1 MLTLQ
6 APSMDAWDRTVFL
19 WLNLD
24 AHSPD
29 VVVALAVWTS
39 RWLPGVA
46 LAGLLLALVAGPV
59 RWRRSVLTMAAAMA
73 LAWLG
78 ASLIKQGVTA
88 PRPFMLGLG
97 TDWLAHSGGNGFP
110 SSHASVAAAFAAS
123 ALLGGWPR
131 TLRWALA
138 LAGAL
143 VCWSRIA
150 VGVHFP
156 SDVLAAMLL
165 GSLCA
170 LAAQAAAAWLTAR
183 RARAKSRWAARSGQ
197 TS

>member
-1 MLTLQ
+1 MLIIQ
-6 APSMDAWDRTVFL
+6 ASDMHASDRALFL
-19 WLNLD
+19 WINLD
-24 AHSPD
+24 PHSPASL
-29 VVVALAVWTS
+29 VSLAVLVS
-39 RWLPGVA
+39 RWLPAVGVA
-46 LAGLLLALVAGPV
+46 GLVLALLLGPR
-59 RWRRSVLTMAAAMA
+59 RWRRAVLSTAAAMA

-97 TDWLAHSGGNGFP
+97 TDWLGHSGGNGFP

>member
-78 ASLIKQGVTA
+78 ASLIKQGVTS
-88 PRPFMLGLG
+88 PRPFALGLG
-97 TDWLAHSGGNGFP
+97 TDWLGHSSSNGFP
-110 SSHASVAAAFAAS
+110 SSHASVATAFAVS
-123 ALLGGWPR
+123 ALLSGWAPAA
-131 TLRWALA
+131 RWALA
-138 LAGAL
+138 LAGLL

-150 VGVHFP
+150 VGVQLP
-156 SDVLAAMLL
+156 SDVMAAMLL
-165 GSLCA
+165 GAFCA
-170 LAAQAAAAWLTAR
+170 VAVQGTAR
-183 RARAKSRWAARSGQ
+183 WLSARRSGDRR
-197 TS
+197 SLGRVA